1 MFLTSCEWD
10 LLSYYIR
17 NHSGRR
23 GVACV
28 SYDPSDRPTDSIY
41 VKRNSYLIRCQ
52 TSRGEARDEP
62 LQGLHAARL
71 SPPGTRRLYGLP
83 VRLSQYA
90 GHCRFGRPT
99 LPYVSIEFGF
109 WFDLNV
115 SIQEFIVFF
124 YWEEI
129 HPVAD
134 DGDMNEVYSE
144 ADQQDGRGTGKEQLS
159 STWDG

>member
-1 MFLTSCEWD
+1 MKPSVA
-10 LLSYYIR
+10 YYKKSFR
-17 NHSGRR
+17 AEGP
-23 GVACV
+23 GLVCP
-28 SYDPSDRPTDSIY
+28 YDPLRPTDQPTDIIY

-52 TSRGEARDEP
+52 TSRGETRDQP

-99 LPYVSIEFGF
+99 LPYVSIELDFYLIF
-109 WFDLNV
+109 KMFNSRILFDL
-115 SIQEFIVFF
+115 